1 MITHQPPHIHSSDSK
16 ESSSDYLQRVSS
28 VYPNIPPDILENWA
42 WRHWEAFRSAYDNL
56 SLGNCDFKL
65 EMWSKYRITKIE
77 AISNSDIAEWGK
89 LFTEN
94 SYWRGTWLAQYIIRE
109 KTWPVPIIVLDN
121 FLLEG
126 HRRLGYLNTL
136 IKTDFSVAEYH
147 PVCVCYRTHRKEF
160 LH

>member
-1 MITHQPPHIHSSDSK
+1 MTTHQPPHIHSSDSK

-77 AISNSDIAEWGK
+77 AISNSDIAECGK

-94 SYWRGTWLAQYIIRE
+94 SYWRGTLLAQYMLRE
-109 KTWPVPIIVLDN
+109 RCWPAPIIVMDN

-126 HRRLGYLNTL
+126 HRRLGYFKAMVNHGER
-136 IKTDFSVAEYH
+136 VADYH
-147 PVCVCYRTHRKEF
+147 PVWVCRRNKTKGY
-160 LH
+160 

>member
-1 MITHQPPHIHSSDSK
+1 
-16 ESSSDYLQRVSS
+16 
-28 VYPNIPPDILENWA
+28 
-42 WRHWEAFRSAYDNL
+42 
-56 SLGNCDFKL
+56 
-65 EMWSKYRITKIE
+65 MWSKYRITKIE
-77 AISNSDIAEWGK
+77 AISNSDIAEWEK

-109 KTWPVPIIVLDN
+109 KTWPAPIIVLDN

-147 PVCVCYRTHRKEF
+147 PVWVCYRTHRKEF